1 MIFKSATWL
10 KSLNNPIE
18 THNIS
23 LYKSINSNNISNYYT
38 KTSKPNYKLS
48 TNKSHLK
55 SNNYKIKSISTGPML
70 TKWTNK
76 RGNNYNNS
84 NSSSKIAPSLYNK
97 WNKEPPIYREI
108 FDNLYRRNIWE
119 KLMNPLLF
127 YAKEHNID

>member
-1 MIFKSATWL
+1 
-10 KSLNNPIE
+10 
-18 THNIS
+18 
-23 LYKSINSNNISNYYT
+23 
-38 KTSKPNYKLS
+38 
-48 TNKSHLK
+48 
-55 SNNYKIKSISTGPML
+55 ML